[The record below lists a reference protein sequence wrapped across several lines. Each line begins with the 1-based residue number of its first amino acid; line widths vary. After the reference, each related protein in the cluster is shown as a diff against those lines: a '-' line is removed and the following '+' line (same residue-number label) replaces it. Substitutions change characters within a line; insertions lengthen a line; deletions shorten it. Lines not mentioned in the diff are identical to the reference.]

1 MATLLN
7 KTSHPPTEQAGAA
20 PRPRGLRRVLGFG
33 LDSGRVRRWTTF
45 VVLFLVADAVIAI
58 VAILLVSNDSKTAP
72 QPQVAATLPASTPT
86 LALTGP
92 AAWMNREL
100 PHTAGVLAT
109 ATMSG
114 QLARAGFGK
123 VLQTDGVTPGQ
134 VQYVV
139 SDAQL
144 RGAADKN
151 AVLAQLLA
159 YSAPIAAFG
168 TGTEQVVVRQTTSTP
183 QVTRAAHHAAGVR
196 QRAAQERQ
204 LLENKRLRVNSDG
217 AAVLRSGG
225 LDLRAAAVL
234 ALLADAAPLQVQIVV
249 DPAERAAGVPARQL
263 LIRSS
268 APDKAHGVLAALP
281 AAYRLAS
288 DQQQSNGFERLVWP
302 IDPDPAVPN

>member
-1 MATLLN
+1 MAVLLN
-7 KTSHPPTEQAGAA
+7 KTTHPPTEVGTAAA
-20 PRPRGLRRVLGFG
+20 PKGLRRILGFG

-45 VVLFLVADAVIAI
+45 LVLFLVADALIAI
-58 VAILLVSNDSKTAP
+58 VAIALVSNDSKTTP
-72 QPQVAATLPASTPT
+72 QPQAAATLPASTPT
-86 LALTGP
+86 LALSGP

-109 ATMSG
+109 DTMRA
-114 QLARAGFGK
+114 QLVRAGFGK
-123 VLQTDGVTPGQ
+123 VLGADGVTPSQ

-139 SDAQL
+139 SNAEL
-144 RGAADKN
+144 RSAAEKN

-168 TGTEQVVVRQTTSTP
+168 DGADQVVVRQTTSTP
-183 QVTRAAHHAAGVR
+183 QATRAAHHAAGLR

-204 LLENKRLRVNSDG
+204 LLENKRLHFNADG
-217 AAVLRSGG
+217 TQVVRNGA
-225 LDLRAAAVL
+225 LDMRAASVL

-268 APDKAHGVLAALP
+268 APDKAHEVLAALP
-281 AAYRLAS
+281 ATYRLAS
-288 DQQQSNGFERLVWP
+288 DQQLSNGLERLVWP

>member
-7 KTSHPPTEQAGAA
+7 KTSHPPTERPGAA
-20 PRPRGLRRVLGFG
+20 PAPKGLRRVLGFG

-58 VAILLVSNDSKTAP
+58 VAIMLVSNHSKTTPHTQPAP
-72 QPQVAATLPASTPT
+72 TLPASTPA
-86 LALTGP
+86 LALAGP

-100 PHTAGVLAT
+100 PHTAGVLVT
-109 ATMSG
+109 GTMRA
-114 QLARAGFGK
+114 QLVRAGFGK
-123 VLQTDGVTPGQ
+123 VLATDGVTPAQ

-139 SDAQL
+139 SDAEL
-144 RGAADKN
+144 RAAAEKN

-168 TGTEQVVVRQTTSTP
+168 NGTDEVVVRQTTSTP
-183 QVTRAAHHAAGVR
+183 QATRTAHHAAGLR
-196 QRAAQERQ
+196 QRATQERQ
-204 LLENKRLRVNSDG
+204 LLENKALRFNADG
-217 AAVLRSGG
+217 ARVLRAGE

-234 ALLADAAPLQVQIVV
+234 ALLGDAAPLQVQIVV

-288 DQQQSNGFERLVWP
+288 DQQQSNDLERLVWP